1 VKHCPKVL
9 GDLSI
14 EMAREWIIEKITLA
28 ACPLTSEITEEDQKA
43 LLLQHYQLSDMS
55 LKSMVWEWLMQ
66 SCYVC
71 ILQAPADPTNSP
83 EN

>member
-1 VKHCPKVL
+1 
-9 GDLSI
+9 
-14 EMAREWIIEKITLA
+14 MAREWIIEKITLT

-43 LLLQHYQLSDMS
+43 LLLKNYQLNDMS

-71 ILQAPADPTNSP
+71 ILHTPVDPTNSP